1 VEEEVEQ
8 NQGSVAIQVVVTELE
23 NIDYDE
29 KETLLIQ
36 AVIENID
43 YEEKNLPEWDG
54 PSLNGSRNWTS
65 EEIKILLK

>member
-29 KETLLIQ
+29 KETLLK
-36 AVIENID
+36 
-43 YEEKNLPEWDG
+43 KNLPEWDG